1 MITKVKDKSY
11 LRPEL
16 VMLKILGKELL
27 KEGFFIAGG
36 SIWSAFR
43 GLPINDIDIF
53 SMYQRSDFSFSFAK
67 DILEKAVKSSGL
79 TFKDFRGS
87 LSKFAIN
94 FDVAIGGNPYKVQ
107 FISPRG
113 KAQGDP
119 EFVVGNFDIS
129 NVATYIDAQGNV
141 RCMNDCRYN
150 TTKRD
155 EYNAYAFNSTYIS
168 LGRVSSTFSLWNRIQ
183 KYSNRGLELP
193 TEAFQDIAQIEKALF
208 LKGLIDGTYTAPI
221 DGYEAMALE
230 DVGFTAYEANRYL
243 RDNVRKTTDAIAE
256 SMMATSTLRF

>member
-11 LRPEL
+11 LHPEL
-16 VMLKILGKELL
+16 VMLKILGKELY

-36 SIWSAFR
+36 SIWCAFR

-53 SMYQRSDFSFSFAK
+53 SMYQRSDFSLSFAK
-67 DILEKAVKSSGL
+67 DILEKAVKSSGF
-79 TFKDFRGS
+79 TFKDHRGKT
-87 LSKFAIN
+87 SKFAIN
-94 FDVAIGGNPYKVQ
+94 FEVEIDGVPYKVQ
-107 FISPRG
+107 FITPKG

-141 RCMNDCRYN
+141 RCMNDDRYI
-150 TTKRD
+150 TSKRD
-155 EYNAYAFNSTYIS
+155 EYNAYAFHSRYIS
-168 LGRVSSTFSLWNRIQ
+168 LGRVQSTFNLWDRIQ
-183 KYSNRGLELP
+183 KYSKRGLELP

-208 LKGLIDGTYTAPI
+208 LKGLVDGTYTAPI

-230 DVGFTAYEANRYL
+230 DVGFTVYEASRYL
-243 RDNVRKTTDAIAE
+243 RDNAQDI
-256 SMMATSTLRF
+256 SDILSSGH